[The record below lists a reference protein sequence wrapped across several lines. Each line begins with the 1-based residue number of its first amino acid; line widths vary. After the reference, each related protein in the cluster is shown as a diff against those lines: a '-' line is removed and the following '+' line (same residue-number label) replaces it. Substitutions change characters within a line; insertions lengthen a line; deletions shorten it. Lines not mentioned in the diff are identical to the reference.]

1 MLIGSAC
8 GRTGSSPLARGA
20 HTESA
25 GGRLCLRLIPTH
37 AGNIGTP
44 QLRNGG
50 RSAHPRSRGEHKI
63 NPGNPGGFCGSSP
76 PVRRAHQTRPAKG
89 GFFGLIPA
97 RAGNTTS
104 PCCSPHLR
112 RAHPRSR
119 GEHCFGGSGVRCLQ
133 GSSPLARGT
142 RRHDVEQ
149 HQVRGLIPAR
159 AGNTNGGSARRRIF
173 GAHPRSRGEH
183 HSMPAKPPPAMG
195 SSPLARGT
203 PFRLFCG
210 GCGRGL
216 IPARAGNTHSRRYPT
231 CCARAHPRSRGEHVR
246 DSDTETG

>member
-50 RSAHPRSRGEHKI
+50 RSAHPRSRGEHVGQKTK
-63 NPGNPGGFCGSSP
+63 GRAAGGSSP

-97 RAGNTTS
+97 RAGNTLGCRRGGRAS
-104 PCCSPHLR
+104 

-119 GEHCFGGSGVRCLQ
+119 GEHSRKFHRKTWKW

-142 RRHDVEQ
+142 PRGGMARR
-149 HQVRGLIPAR
+149 RRLGLIPAR
-159 AGNTNGGSARRRIF
+159 AGNTVEWVPAF
-173 GAHPRSRGEH
+173 CACGAHPRSRGEH
-183 HSMPAKPPPAMG
+183 
-195 SSPLARGT
+195 
-203 PFRLFCG
+203 
-210 GCGRGL
+210 
-216 IPARAGNTHSRRYPT
+216 TH
-231 CCARAHPRSRGEHVR
+231 E
-246 DSDTETG
+246 

>member
-50 RSAHPRSRGEHKI
+50 RSAHPRSRGEHVGQKTK
-63 NPGNPGGFCGSSP
+63 GRAAGGSSP

-97 RAGNTTS
+97 RAGNTLGCRRGGRAS
-104 PCCSPHLR
+104 

-119 GEHCFGGSGVRCLQ
+119 GEHWQAAEGGSV
-133 GSSPLARGT
+133 T
-142 RRHDVEQ
+142 
-149 HQVRGLIPAR
+149 
-159 AGNTNGGSARRRIF
+159 
-173 GAHPRSRGEH
+173 
-183 HSMPAKPPPAMG
+183 MG

-203 PFRLFCG
+203 QGHAICALLLL
-210 GCGRGL
+210 GL
-216 IPARAGNTHSRRYPT
+216 IPARAGTT
-231 CCARAHPRSRGEHVR
+231 C
-246 DSDTETG
+246 